1 MIVAYLLL
9 AVVTGGAVY
18 CFRNRA
24 ATLFFILLFL
34 VGQTVLTVYAFCH
47 LNERDSTYF
56 TFDSLGVILSFVLAL
71 LRDRKSVV

>member
-1 MIVAYLLL
+1 MEQFIVSG
-9 AVVTGGAVY
+9 TGLQL
-18 CFRNRA
+18 
-24 ATLFFILLFL
+24 LFFILLFL

-71 LRDRKSVV
+71 LSFCLFLSQLYISGKTFRY